1 MGAARTRPG
10 AGRRARC
17 RSLPSARPPARRRIW
32 YRLLPGLLAAA
43 AVFPAASRAAAHELG
58 PFQVYGSFG
67 RDGAFRLDIKVD
79 EEHLPAAAQGGPA
92 RLTRYGRIAGLA
104 GPTEQRFGRYLSDLA
119 DSLTVSFDGVPVRP
133 VLAMDPEGGGVPG
146 GLARATLRVEGWIPG
161 GARVFS
167 FASSLPV
174 KSYPLVLSY
183 EGDESSTWRWV
194 AGGET
199 SPPYRLAA
207 RVVPPTRG
215 VVARRWFAAGFARV
229 LPHGALQL
237 LLVAAVFL
245 LTRRPGPAL
254 ALLGVLA
261 LGQALGLTLE
271 VRAGAVRAPAAPG
284 APGMPGT
291 PGLPWALGTPAR
303 IDLLLALATAG
314 LGLAGAAGLG
324 AGAAGGARDAARP
337 AAGAPGLSADATSQP
352 SSTKGATKRALP
364 RAVWL
369 PAAVLLIGALSGV
382 SLAEIFRAAP
392 VASDAVAAGRAA
404 LALPPPWLG
413 AALAGL
419 AAGATAAELAA
430 LAAALALIGLPFRGQ
445 PWYRSRVVVP
455 AGSLIA
461 VVGLYWSLAA
471 LLS

>member
-1 MGAARTRPG
+1 MRAARTRPG
-10 AGRRARC
+10 PGRRAR
-17 RSLPSARPPARRRIW
+17 SSARPPAWRRICR
-32 YRLLPGLLAAA
+32 RLLPGLLAAA
-43 AVFPAASRAAAHELG
+43 AVCPAASRAAAHELG

-67 RDGAFRLDIKVD
+67 RDGAFRLEIKMD

-92 RLTRYGRIAGLA
+92 RLTRYGRIAGLG

-146 GLARATLRVEGWIPG
+146 GLARATLRVESWIPG

-167 FASSLPV
+167 FTSSLPV
-174 KSYPLVLSY
+174 KSYPLVLNC

-215 VVARRWFAAGFARV
+215 AVARRWFETGFARV

-245 LTRRPGPAL
+245 LARRPGPAL

-261 LGQALGLTLE
+261 LGQALGLTLA
-271 VRAGAVRAPAAPG
+271 VRAGAVPPPAAPG
-284 APGMPGT
+284 
-291 PGLPWALGTPAR
+291 LPGTPAR
-303 IDLLLALATAG
+303 IELLLALATAG
-314 LGLAGAAGLG
+314 LGLAGAAGMG
-324 AGAAGGARDAARP
+324 AGAAGTGADAARP

-364 RAVWL
+364 RAAWL
-369 PAAVLLIGALSGV
+369 PAAVLVIGALSGV

-404 LALPPPWLG
+404 LALPPPWVG

-419 AAGATAAELAA
+419 AAGAAAAELAA
-430 LAAALALIGLPFRGQ
+430 LAAALALVGLPFRGQ

-461 VVGLYWSLAA
+461 VVGLYWSLAG

>member
-1 MGAARTRPG
+1 MPDRWSVAVIRPAA
-10 AGRRARC
+10 
-17 RSLPSARPPARRRIW
+17 W
-32 YRLLPGLLAAA
+32 LLAAGA
-43 AVFPAASRAAAHELG
+43 AVLAAAPVAAHELG

-67 RDGAFRLDIKVD
+67 RDGAFRLEIKMD

-92 RLTRYGRIAGLA
+92 RITRYGRIAGLA

-119 DSLTVSFDGVPVRP
+119 DSLTVAFDGVPVRP

-174 KSYPLVLSY
+174 KSYPLVLSC

-215 VVARRWFAAGFARV
+215 AVARRWFAAGFARV

-245 LTRRPGPAL
+245 LARRPGPAL

-261 LGQALGLTLE
+261 LGQALGLTLA
-271 VRAGAVRAPAAPG
+271 VRAGAVSSLAAPGAPGMPGAPG

-291 PGLPWALGTPAR
+291 PAW
-303 IDLLLALATAG
+303 IELLLALATAG
-314 LGLAGAAGLG
+314 LGLAGTAGLS
-324 AGAAGGARDAARP
+324 AGAAGTGAAAARTGADAAGS
-337 AAGAPGLSADATSQP
+337 GAM
-352 SSTKGATKRALP
+352 KRALP

-382 SLAEIFRAAP
+382 SFEDIFRAAP
-392 VASDAVAAGRAA
+392 VASAAAAAGRAA

-419 AAGATAAELAA
+419 AAGAAAAELAA
-430 LAAALALIGLPFRGQ
+430 LVAALALIGLPFRGQ

-461 VVGLYWSLAA
+461 VVALYWSLAA
-471 LLS
+471 LWS